1 MRIILLGPPG
11 AGKGTQAKFI
21 SEKFGIPHIS
31 TGDIFM
37 RNISEG
43 TELGRKAK
51 NYIDQGL
58 LVPDEVTIDLVMN
71 RLEQED
77 VEEGYLL
84 DGFPRTVY
92 QGDVLCR
99 MISES
104 GQMLDAALLIDVP
117 SSYIKERMPGRRIC
131 RFCGASYHL
140 QFNPPNEEG
149 LCDHCGHELAERRDD
164 HAEAVEERL
173 KVYEEQTMPLI
184 DFFEKKKLLL
194 RIDGTKE
201 IEAVT
206 REIFEKLS
214 TLENHE

>member
-37 RNISEG
+37 RNITEG
-43 TELGRKAK
+43 TELGKKAK
-51 NYIDQGL
+51 SFIDQGL

-84 DGFPRTVY
+84 DGFPRTVH
-92 QGDVLCR
+92 QGEVLCR
-99 MISES
+99 MIRE
-104 GQMLDAALLIDVP
+104 GGHVLDAALLIDVP
-117 SSYIKERMPGRRIC
+117 SSFIRERMPGRRIC

-140 QFNPPNEEG
+140 QFNPPEEVG
-149 LCDHCGHELAERRDD
+149 LCDHCGHELTERRDD
-164 HAEAVEERL
+164 HGEAVEERL
-173 KVYEEQTMPLI
+173 KVYEEQTRPLI
-184 DFFEKKKLLL
+184 DFFEKKELLL

-206 REIFEKLS
+206 SEIFEKLS
-214 TLENHE
+214 SLENHE